1 MGESVMGSPGTE
13 AASRMLACSGHDK
26 ASGVA
31 GVGAEAVFTQ
41 CWKMG
46 LRMDGTTSYS
56 MLTKL

>member
-1 MGESVMGSPGTE
+1 MGSPGRE
-13 AASRMLACSGHDK
+13 AASRTLACSGHDK

-41 CWKMG
+41 CWEMG